1 MHLID
6 YLTRKDISFEQY
18 GATTFKDFFFKQ
30 EA

>member
-18 GATTFKDFFFKQ
+18 GATTFKDFFKQ